1 MYLCNTIYDIQD
13 LVMKQPRPQF
23 FYKSFLE
30 LDGANLVYILS
41 FDSVCIKSLLDDKNE
56 DYFPTSDYPLIYM
69 NKFTKKSG
77 DGFFL
82 HNSIDLALD
91 SNQIGA
97 VSKIIDYIVKYQN
110 NYVSSYLFQKSI
122 IKLMENIQK
131 VKYFSKV
138 VYTQL
143 LLIMLVQQIPQKW
156 I

>member
-97 VSKIIDYIVKYQN
+97 VSKLIDYIVKYQN

-122 IKLMENIQK
+122 IKLMEKGIHCCNLMDSDI
-131 VKYFSKV
+131 FSFKFDYDDWPSV
-138 VYTQL
+138 HTN
-143 LLIMLVQQIPQKW
+143 
-156 I
+156 